1 MMWTRVMRLLAM
13 ALALAACAP
22 KASDPAEVASRTAKL
37 YYDALLEGNYD
48 VFVAGLDRHLGDIG
62 DYDSL
67 LVANA
72 RMYVDRQRES
82 HQGIASFEVARVEYD
97 GKGHAANVF
106 LDVHFADSTKEQI
119 VVPIVERDDLWLM
132 R

>member
-1 MMWTRVMRLLAM
+1 MMWTRVMRPLAM
-13 ALALAACAP
+13 VLALAACAP

-48 VFVAGLDRHLGDIG
+48 VL
-62 DYDSL
+62 
-67 LVANA
+67 
-72 RMYVDRQRES
+72 RES

-106 LDVHFADSTKEQI
+106 LNVHFADSTKEQI
-119 VVPIVERDDLWLM
+119 VVPMVERDDLWLM